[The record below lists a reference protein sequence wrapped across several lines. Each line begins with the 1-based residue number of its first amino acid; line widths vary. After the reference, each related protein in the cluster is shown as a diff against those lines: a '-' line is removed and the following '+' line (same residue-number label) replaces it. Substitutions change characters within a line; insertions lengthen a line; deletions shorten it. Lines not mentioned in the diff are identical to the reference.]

1 MLYTSDK
8 VATCALSGK
17 CLGSLLHLLLQC
29 ILGDKILA
37 DCKPE
42 VKTLDVIWAKFRNIA
57 KQQSFADMQF
67 GVFLLFF
74 FFLFFLTYSMLH
86 VSV

>member
-42 VKTLDVIWAKFRNIA
+42 VKTLDVKNESEFGRSSEIL
-57 KQQSFADMQF
+57 QSNKA
-67 GVFLLFF
+67 LLICSLGYFYFSFSFF
-74 FFLFFLTYSMLH
+74 FFFNI
-86 VSV
+86 